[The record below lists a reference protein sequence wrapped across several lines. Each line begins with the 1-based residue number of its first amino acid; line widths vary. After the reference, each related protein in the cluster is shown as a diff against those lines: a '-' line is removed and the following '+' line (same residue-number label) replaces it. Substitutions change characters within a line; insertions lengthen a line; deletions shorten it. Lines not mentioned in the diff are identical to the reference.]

1 MSFQGIVGHARQI
14 ELLRRAIRNG
24 SLHHA
29 LLITGIRGVGKKTMA
44 RALARGLVCQDP
56 ATGDACGQCPACRKF
71 DRGVHPDVYEV
82 LPDGKFMKIEQ
93 IREIKRKLLFHP
105 VLGEHRVFLVFEAQ
119 HMNRDAANA
128 LLKSLEEPPPGNY
141 LILTSPD
148 DRALLPTIVS
158 RCQRIDLSPL
168 PDRTVEDFLAAR
180 TDVRKSEAAEMAK
193 LCGGSLGR
201 AMEANAAEKD
211 PATSFSHRRNE
222 VILQLQQ
229 LKNNG
234 IRTNL
239 LLAKTWSNE
248 QSEADE
254 LFDIFRF
261 WLRDQLVSQY
271 RGYRVQTGGPHH
283 TSVGSKGQ
291 EPLRPDR
298 IYRMMDEVELASKA
312 LRQNANKRLV
322 FEVLLLRLAEA

>member
-1 MSFQGIVGHARQI
+1 MSFQGLVGHARQI

-29 LLITGIRGVGKKTMA
+29 LLITGIPGVGKKTMA
-44 RALARGLVCQDP
+44 RALTHSLLCQEP
-56 ATGDACGQCPACRKF
+56 TTGDACGQCPACRKF
-71 DRGVHPDVYEV
+71 DRGVHPDVCEV

-119 HMNRDAANA
+119 HMNRDAGNA
-128 LLKSLEEPPPGNY
+128 MLKSLEEPPPGNH
-141 LILTSPD
+141 LILTAPD

-168 PDRTVEDFLAAR
+168 PDRTVEDFLAAKM
-180 TDVRKSEAAEMAK
+180 DVRGSEAAEIAK

-201 AMEANAAEKD
+201 AIEASVAEKESG
-211 PATSFSHRRNE
+211 TSFFHRRNE
-222 VILQLQQ
+222 VIRQLQQ
-229 LKNNG
+229 LKNND
-234 IRTNL
+234 IKTNL

-248 QSEADE
+248 QNESDE
-254 LFDIFRF
+254 LMDIFRF
-261 WLRDQLVSQY
+261 WFRDQLLSKY
-271 RGYRVQTGGPHH
+271 EGSRTRTGGPRD
-283 TSVGSKGQ
+283 TSVDPNGH
-291 EPLRPDR
+291 ETIRPDR
-298 IYRMMDEVELASKA
+298 IYRMLDHVEFASKA

>member
-1 MSFQGIVGHARQI
+1 MSFQGVVGHARQV
-14 ELLRRAIRNG
+14 ELLRRAIGNG

-29 LLITGIRGVGKKTMA
+29 LLITGIPGVGKKTLA
-44 RALARGLVCQDP
+44 RALAHSLLCEHP
-56 ATGDACGQCPACRKF
+56 ATGDACGQCPACRKLE
-71 DRGVHPDVYEV
+71 RSVHPDVYEL
-82 LPDGKFMKIEQ
+82 LPEGKFIKIEQ
-93 IREIKRKLLFHP
+93 IREIKRKLMFHP

-168 PDRTVEDFLAAR
+168 PDRTVKDFLME
-180 TDVRKSEAAEMAK
+180 TKDVQESEAAELAG

-201 AMEANAAEKD
+201 ALEATAAEKEGG
-211 PATSFSHRRNE
+211 TSFFQRRNE
-222 VILQLQQ
+222 VIQQLQH

-234 IRTNL
+234 IKFNL

-248 QSEADE
+248 QNESDE
-254 LFDIFRF
+254 LLDIFRF
-261 WLRDQLVSQY
+261 WLRDQLLSQY
-271 RGYRVQTGGPHH
+271 EGSRTRTAGRHD
-283 TSVGSKGQ
+283 TSVGSGGH
-291 EPLRPDR
+291 ETIRPER
-298 IYRMMDEVELASKA
+298 IYRMLDHLEFASKA
-312 LRQNANKRLV
+312 LRQNANKRLI
-322 FEVLLLRLAEA
+322 FEVLLLRLADV